1 MSKGSK
7 SRIGN
12 QKTFN
17 EGWDRIFNKEDKMSS
32 KNDFIEQ
39 QQDSINEEWY
49 KYCHEIQEVR
59 RKYGMPD
66 LVFTPNDKEKFAISY
81 IESHLI

>member
-66 LVFTPNDKEKFAISY
+66 LVFTQGDKDYFIDCYNKANIS
-81 IESHLI
+81 